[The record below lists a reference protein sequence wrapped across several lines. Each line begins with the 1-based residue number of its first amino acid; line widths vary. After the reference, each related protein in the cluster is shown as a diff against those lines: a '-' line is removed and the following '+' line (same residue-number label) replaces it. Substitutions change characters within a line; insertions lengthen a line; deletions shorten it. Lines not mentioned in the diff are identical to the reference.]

1 MHQPRA
7 LTLNL
12 CCFPPPPTLLHFLWH
27 SWQLFVSPPSS
38 PVHITCSGYTVR
50 KACRAQAQSSF
61 IFPIL
66 FTFILRI
73 CQGRSDLNAISHL
86 SDISRI
92 CFCCSLLEEVYV
104 SPPNSLSMYQLCA
117 GAPQPSIRISPW
129 RLAMGNARSRL
140 CATLFSS
147 SLIQYSRNT
156 DMYLHL

>member
-12 CCFPPPPTLLHFLWH
+12 CCFPSPPTLLHFLWH

-50 KACRAQAQSSF
+50 KACQAQAQSSF
-61 IFPIL
+61 FFPIL

-86 SDISRI
+86 SDILRI
-92 CFCCSLLEEVYV
+92 CFCCSLLEEVHVPSLVASSPKAV
-104 SPPNSLSMYQLCA
+104 STSQSKRGFLS
-117 GAPQPSIRISPW
+117 SHSPIVP
-129 RLAMGNARSRL
+129 
-140 CATLFSS
+140 
-147 SLIQYSRNT
+147 SLIDYSLILSYNG
-156 DMYLHL
+156 